1 MWVTREPKQRK
12 VLMMDVGPAVL
23 HSVICWICN
32 EQSAVYSMPDWI
44 FKPCW
49 DCQSKLGMIGIQ
61 LQKKKKWYEFC
72 K

>member
-1 MWVTREPKQRK
+1 MWVTKEPKQRK
-12 VLMMDVGPAVL
+12 VLMLDVGPAVL

-32 EQSAVYSMPDWI
+32 EQSAVYCMPDWI

-49 DCQSKLGMIGIQ
+49 DCQSKLGMTGVK
-61 LQKKKKWYEFC
+61 LEKKKWYEFW